1 MAQTRRRIFI
11 VMVREDICDET
22 FAEQLSRVI
31 TDVLPHALYNE
42 HGGPHYRETI
52 QDLMKYNRSVLEVMG
67 KEPTLPPISQDRVD
81 HFLLFQNQSFISGVA
96 WGCQMW
102 SSGWAHTD
110 NSNLTVYH
118 SQPLFL
124 RSWIPVSEIPWIF
137 TMLCF
142 RWHGRKIV
150 GWEGGGRGD
159 IKRIDSGF
167 WMMIER
173 LRLRLIQILILM
185 FDFDSVHIC
194 CI

>member
-67 KEPTLPPISQDRVD
+67 KGPTLPPISQDRVD

-96 WGCQMW
+96 WGCQM
-102 SSGWAHTD
+102 
-110 NSNLTVYH
+110 
-118 SQPLFL
+118 
-124 RSWIPVSEIPWIF
+124 
-137 TMLCF
+137 
-142 RWHGRKIV
+142 
-150 GWEGGGRGD
+150 
-159 IKRIDSGF
+159 
-167 WMMIER
+167 
-173 LRLRLIQILILM
+173 
-185 FDFDSVHIC
+185 
-194 CI
+194 